1 MNNFIKPKT
10 FKSDVQSL
18 LDSADNKGL
27 FIHGLFFDGEN
38 MASITP
44 DNSVEWQAKLTAVL
58 IQGLVDANGS
68 DLDTFIDKILA
79 EVAKI
84 RED

>member
-68 DLDTFIDKILA
+68 DLDIFIEKLLA
-79 EVAKI
+79 EVSKLK
-84 RED
+84 ED